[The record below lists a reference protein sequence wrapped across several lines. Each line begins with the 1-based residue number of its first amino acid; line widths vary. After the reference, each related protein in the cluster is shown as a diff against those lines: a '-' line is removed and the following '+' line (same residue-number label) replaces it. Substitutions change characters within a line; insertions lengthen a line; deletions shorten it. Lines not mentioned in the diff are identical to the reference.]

1 MLQSATRAECDGADT
16 DWIVSTLLHNIGDI
30 FAPYNHDEY
39 TTSILRPFVREQCTW
54 VLEKHA
60 YFQMIYY
67 GQHVGADQ
75 TNVRNI
81 GVTLSLMIVS
91 LFANVGIKAL

>member
-1 MLQSATRAECDGADT
+1 M
-16 DWIVSTLLHNIGDI
+16 STLLHDIGDI

-39 TTSILRPFVREQCTW
+39 TASILRPFVREQCTS

-67 GQHVGADQ
+67 GQHVGADPNKRKKHRSHIIFDDCVPFCERWDQ
-75 TNVRNI
+75 SALIRNM
-81 GVTLSLMIVS
+81 TRCQ
-91 LFANVGIKAL
+91 